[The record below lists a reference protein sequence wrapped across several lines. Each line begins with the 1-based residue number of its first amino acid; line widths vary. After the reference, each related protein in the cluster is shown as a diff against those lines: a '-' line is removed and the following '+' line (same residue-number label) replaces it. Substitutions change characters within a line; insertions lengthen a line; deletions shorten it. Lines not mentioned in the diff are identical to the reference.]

1 MKKLITII
9 ALISL
14 AALTLAQEPSEGD
27 SAKKEKI
34 VRDEASGAM
43 TVGTPKLEAASSAA
57 RHEAVEDRGSFDLG
71 GFLKELFEDEAQSP
85 RIQEQKANYRDM
97 PSEPK
102 PYSAPAKSTSRV
114 TESKSQKT
122 KSSTFDTFKDDNDNG
137 IDDRLEGAKTIE
149 PSRSKK

>member
-1 MKKLITII
+1 MKKILNII
-9 ALISL
+9 AIISL
-14 AALTLAQEPSEGD
+14 AAIALAQEHSEGD
-27 SAKKEKI
+27 SAKKSEI

-43 TVGTPKLEAASSAA
+43 TVGAPKLEAARENVRS
-57 RHEAVEDRGSFDLG
+57 EAVEDRGSFDLG
-71 GFLKELFEDEAQSP
+71 GFLKELFEAEAQAP
-85 RIQEQKANYRDM
+85 RRQEPKADYRDA

-102 PYSAPAKSTSRV
+102 PASAPAKSALRA
-114 TESKSQKT
+114 TESKSQKP